1 MPRYSEE
8 IIQQVIEANDIVD
21 IISTYVQLKKSGH
34 SFMGRC
40 PFHNERTPSFSVSP
54 DKQLY
59 HCFGCGASGNVI
71 SFVMD
76 IENMTFPEALEWLA
90 ERANITL
97 PRNSEYTDLQ
107 YQQKKRYYEI
117 NRRLANYYYL
127 LLKHSSKGKSYLNKR
142 GLNPSTVKTFG
153 IGYSKDS
160 WNNAYRF
167 LSKQKVTSEEM
178 LAIGLIAKGKNGRL
192 YDRFRDRLMIPIQ
205 NSRDQIIGFGGRI
218 MSNDRN
224 APKYLNS
231 PESII
236 FSKGYELFNLN
247 RAKKN
252 IQDNQFILVEG
263 YMDVIA
269 LFQYGI
275 KNVVAALGTAFTE
288 HHVKLLERYVNSVVL
303 CFDGDQA
310 GEKATLRAIEILK
323 KSDLEIKVLRLNIED
338 DPDSFIRKNG
348 SDAFLEKIKD
358 SKTVTDY
365 LLDNLLKN
373 NSLKTHEDRIRYV
386 NEAIPILQNT
396 RNDMEKDFYS
406 KVVSKRTGIS
416 ATIIYN
422 EVKKNKKPSVVLNHQ
437 SNELTSSSKIPLALE
452 QAEKNIIVG
461 LLKGNIN
468 ISSCLKNQLYFSDP
482 FYKKIYGFI
491 EKKPDIV
498 ISTIVSLL
506 EPNEAQRLSNLLNN
520 DDEQEDINYTE
531 SMQLLNKKWKEEK
544 ISQLTNK
551 LKQDPSN
558 PNVIEIMRQIQIL
571 KTELSTGGEN
581 GNK

>member
-40 PFHNERTPSFSVSP
+40 PFHSERTPSFSVSP

-97 PRNSEYTDLQ
+97 PQNSEYTDFQ
-107 YQQKKRYYEI
+107 YQQKKRLYEI

-127 LLKHSSKGKSYLNKR
+127 LLKHSSKGIEYLNKR
-142 GLNPSTVKTFG
+142 GLNQSTIKTFG

-160 WNNAYRF
+160 WDNAYRF
-167 LSKQKVTSEEM
+167 LLKQKVSSEEM
-178 LAIGLIAKGKNGRL
+178 LKIGLVAKGRNGRL

-218 MSNDRN
+218 MNDDKH

-252 IQDNQFILVEG
+252 IQNDQLILVEG

-310 GEKATLRAIEILK
+310 GEKATMRAIDILK
-323 KSDLEIKVLRLNIED
+323 KSDLEIKVLRLNAED

-348 SDAFLEKIKD
+348 SDAFLERVKN
-358 SKTVTDY
+358 SKTVIDY
-365 LLDNLLKN
+365 LLDNLMKN

-386 NEAIPILQNT
+386 NEAVPILQNT
-396 RNDMEKDFYS
+396 KNDMEKDFYS

-422 EVKKNKKPSVVLNHQ
+422 ETQKNKERSISVNRQ
-437 SNELTSSSKIPLALE
+437 INETALSSKVPLALE
-452 QAEKNIIVG
+452 QAEKNIITG
-461 LLKGNIN
+461 LLQGKIN
-468 ISSCLKNQLYFSDP
+468 VESCLKNQLYFTDP
-482 FYKKIYGFI
+482 FYKKIYALI
-491 EKKPDIV
+491 EKKPDIS
-498 ISTIVSLL
+498 ISMIVSLI
-506 EPNEAQRLSNLLNN
+506 EPHESNQL
-520 DDEQEDINYTE
+520 Y
-531 SMQLLNKKWKEEK
+531 QLLETNDAEKDLNYDESIDLLHQKWKEKK

-551 LKQDPSN
+551 LEQDPSN

-571 KTELSTGGEN
+571 NNAGGEN

>member
-127 LLKHSSKGKSYLNKR
+127 LLKHSTKGIKYLNKR
-142 GLNPSTVKTFG
+142 GLNQSTVKTFG

-160 WNNAYRF
+160 WDNAYRF

-178 LAIGLIAKGKNGRL
+178 LTIGLIAKGKNGRL

-252 IQDNQFILVEG
+252 IRNDQLILVEG

-323 KSDLEIKVLRLNIED
+323 KSDLEIKVLRLNVED

-386 NEAIPILQNT
+386 NAAVPILQNT

-422 EVKKNKKPSVVLNHQ
+422 EVQKNKKSSVVLNHQ
-437 SNELTSSSKIPLALE
+437 INELTSSSKIPLALE

-461 LLKGNIN
+461 LLRGSIN
-468 ISSCLKNQLYFSDP
+468 IASCLKNQLYFSDP

-506 EPNEAQRLSNLLNN
+506 EPNEAQRLSDLLNN
-520 DDEQEDINYTE
+520 DDEQKDINYAE

-544 ISQLTNK
+544 INQLTNK
-551 LKQDPSN
+551 LEQDPSN

>member
-40 PFHNERTPSFSVSP
+40 PFHSERTPSFSVSP

-97 PRNSEYTDLQ
+97 PQNSEYTDFQ
-107 YQQKKRYYEI
+107 YQQKKRLYEI

-127 LLKHSSKGKSYLNKR
+127 LLKHSPKGIQYLNKR
-142 GLNPSTVKTFG
+142 GLNQSTIKIFG

-160 WNNAYRF
+160 WDNAYRF
-167 LSKQKVTSEEM
+167 LLKQKVSSEEM
-178 LAIGLIAKGKNGRL
+178 LKIGLVAKGRNGRL

-218 MSNDRN
+218 MNDDKH

-252 IQDNQFILVEG
+252 IQNDQLILVEG

-310 GEKATLRAIEILK
+310 GEKATMRAIDILK
-323 KSDLEIKVLRLNIED
+323 KSDLEIKVLRLNAED

-348 SDAFLEKIKD
+348 SDAFLERVKN
-358 SKTVTDY
+358 SKTVIDY
-365 LLDNLLKN
+365 LLDNLMRN

-386 NEAIPILQNT
+386 NEAVPILQNT
-396 RNDMEKDFYS
+396 KNDMEKDFYS

-422 EVKKNKKPSVVLNHQ
+422 ETQKNKEKSISVNHQ
-437 SNELTSSSKIPLALE
+437 INRTDLSSKVPLALE
-452 QAEKNIIVG
+452 QAEENIITG
-461 LLKGNIN
+461 LLQGKIN
-468 ISSCLKNQLYFSDP
+468 VESCLKNQLYFTDP
-482 FYKKIYGFI
+482 FYKKIYALI
-491 EKKPDIV
+491 EKKPDIS
-498 ISTIVSLL
+498 ISTIVSLMEPHESNQLYKLL
-506 EPNEAQRLSNLLNN
+506 ETNDAEKDLNYDESIALLH
-520 DDEQEDINYTE
+520 Q
-531 SMQLLNKKWKEEK
+531 KWKEKK

-551 LKQDPSN
+551 LEQDPSN

-571 KTELSTGGEN
+571 NNAGGEN